1 MWDACGGTW
10 DVFSSTIVQSDP
22 RFSAMRVRSTLASIV
37 CGHSAVVLALIHPAN
52 IASNQ
57 GGLVRMSMSRSIH
70 TDEYLIRRIN
80 EYMTLRNTTS
90 TDPVNVNAKES
101 FFSFLKPSGWYKDKT
116 EIDFKKRVDSRI
128 PKGTQCI

>member
-1 MWDACGGTW
+1 MHM
-10 DVFSSTIVQSDP
+10 
-22 RFSAMRVRSTLASIV
+22 RFILT
-37 CGHSAVVLALIHPAN
+37 AVIYGNMSVVMALLPAN
-52 IASNQ
+52 MASKQ
-57 GGLVRMSMSRSIH
+57 LGLVRMSISNNIN

-80 EYMTLRNTTS
+80 EYMNLRNTTS

-128 PKGTQCI
+128 PKGMSCLY